1 MTLQELSLEY
11 RAHAKAL
18 DERIKQLEIA
28 LEQSSD
34 PLEVCLF
41 QERIHMLSIMLRE
54 ARDLAVLTEH
64 YYDRGYHRNAKYTV

>member
-18 DERIKQLEIA
+18 DTRIKQLETA
-28 LEQSSD
+28 MEQCSD
-34 PLEVCLF
+34 PKEICLL
-41 QERIHMLSIMLRE
+41 QERIHMLSTMHRE
-54 ARDLAVLTEH
+54 ARDLAVLTER

>member
-18 DERIKQLEIA
+18 DARIKQLEA
-28 LEQSSD
+28 AMEQSGD
-34 PLEVCLF
+34 PRELCLL
-41 QERIHMLSIMLRE
+41 QERIHMLSTMLRE
-54 ARDLAVLTEH
+54 ARDLAVLTER